1 MAGYIAR
8 RLEDG
13 KINYNTVFN
22 TARLKQFKEE
32 VDEILTLDGYKVNAD
47 GTVTKEATK

>member
-13 KINYNTVFN
+13 KINYNTVFK
-22 TARLKQFKEE
+22 TERLKQFKEE

-47 GTVTKEATK
+47 GTVSEEV